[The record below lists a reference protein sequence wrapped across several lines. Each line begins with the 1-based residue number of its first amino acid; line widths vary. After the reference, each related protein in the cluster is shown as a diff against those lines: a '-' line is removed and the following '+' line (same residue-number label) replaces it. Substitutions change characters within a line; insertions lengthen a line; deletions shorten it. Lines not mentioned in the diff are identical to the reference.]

1 MGQREREREE
11 MKTRNGEWMNYKVH
25 TCNWFFL
32 CFRKKIGDIFFA
44 NKNRYCMSHTH
55 THTHSLHTGCCG
67 GGNCR
72 PNVEKFWKNYVF
84 FLFWPPIRTCY
95 RLRTLLQVFAINI
108 GALTIG
114 ELERC
119 DNVHMTNGKSKEKFT
134 QIPFFFLEM
143 RKISGLLVLPAPVR
157 WNRSNHPDPI

>member
-1 MGQREREREE
+1 MENEWITKYIHATDFFCVSER
-11 MKTRNGEWMNYKVH
+11 KLAT
-25 TCNWFFL
+25 FFL
-32 CFRKKIGDIFFA
+32 LTKIVTA
-44 NKNRYCMSHTH
+44 CRTHTH